1 MSDEHNGFQTQPARV
16 RSRRT
21 REKAHG
27 GQSQEH
33 REGRGEPGRDGRGHT
48 PGGGAGRPDGGERE
62 ALSGPGPAGSR
73 VRLVTVP
80 SRPVPSHAAP
90 PVIRHP
96 MNERPSR
103 LTSRGPAQ
111 VLHLKREARP
121 GPEASCPGNASLRHL
136 RSFSPSPIH
145 QPRGGGAKDPAPPPS
160 ADWIASCSRA
170 LLPSLIGWKAHQSSF
185 PPVLFLLL
193 LEVYASG

>member
-1 MSDEHNGFQTQPARV
+1 MNTTAFRHSPRECDRGGLGKSTRRPKPRAQRRAWRAGKG
-16 RSRRT
+16 RT
-21 REKAHG
+21 RPHTG
-27 GQSQEH
+27 RRRGQTW
-33 REGRGEPGRDGRGHT
+33 R
-48 PGGGAGRPDGGERE
+48 GGERE

-80 SRPVPSHAAP
+80 SCPTP
-90 PVIRHP
+90 PHRLFVIRWTNGLLGSPHAVQHKYSTSSG
-96 MNERPSR
+96 RP
-103 LTSRGPAQ
+103 A
-111 VLHLKREARP
+111 P

-170 LLPSLIGWKAHQSSF
+170 LLPSLIGWKAHQSSLF
-185 PPVLFLLL
+185 PLPVLFLLL

>member
-1 MSDEHNGFQTQPARV
+1 MNTTAFRHSPRECDRGGLGKKHTAAKAKSTEKGV
-16 RSRRT
+16 ESREGT
-21 REKAHG
+21 DATT
-27 GQSQEH
+27 H
-33 REGRGEPGRDGRGHT
+33 REGARADLTAAKGKPCLAQA
-48 PGGGAGRPDGGERE
+48 PPAP
-62 ALSGPGPAGSR
+62 ALGSS
-73 VRLVTVP
+73 P